1 MIEQGT
7 ILARVGALSD
17 KDAVEKLTSTLNG
30 FNMTV
35 EQSSHVVDAFSAVD
49 LAAATS
55 VGELAEAMSRT
66 ANVANDMGVG
76 FDELN
81 G

>member
-1 MIEQGT
+1 
-7 ILARVGALSD
+7 
-17 KDAVEKLTSTLNG
+17 
-30 FNMTV
+30 MTV